1 MNLLDRMQKKNILVI
16 GDVMLDTYCT
26 GEVRRISPEA
36 PVPVFR
42 KLGDRSS
49 PGGAANVAANLAA
62 ANQSVSLLSVVGED
76 AAGAQLKAQL
86 SRLGIDAEMLLPLKA
101 CTTEKVRFIAESNQ
115 QVMRLDNEVCDAI
128 SGETCA
134 RLLGVL
140 AERIDGSDVVVL
152 SDYNKGLF
160 TEAFTQGVIK
170 LAKEHGKRTLVDVKG
185 SSAAKYAGAFLV
197 KPNLSEL
204 RDMTGLPAKTD
215 EQILAASNALREVCR
230 SEYVL
235 TTCGGR
241 GMVLVA
247 GEKEPVFVDADD
259 HEVFDVTGAGD
270 TALAYLAAA
279 LANGF
284 SVREAVEVSNHAAG
298 LQVTKAG
305 TAAIGLREVS
315 EAISREDWGR
325 KILDRRS
332 AAKLRGAAGGK
343 KIVFTNGCFDIL
355 HAGHV
360 RYLRQAATLGDM
372 LIVGLNSDASV
383 KKLKG
388 EGRPINTAAD
398 RAELLSALEFVDY
411 IVVFD
416 EETPYEL
423 IRRVQPDVLVKGGDY
438 APEDVVG
445 RDIVEARGGKLVL
458 IDLVE
463 GRSTT
468 GIIHRIRNGED
479 NARSDL

>member
-1 MNLLDRMQKKNILVI
+1 MNLLDRIQKKNILVI

-42 KLGDRSS
+42 KLGGRSS

-76 AAGAQLKAQL
+76 AAGAQLKARL
-86 SRLGIDAEMLLPLKA
+86 SRLGIDAGMLLPLKA

-134 RLLGVL
+134 RLLDVL

-160 TEAFTQGVIK
+160 TETFTRGVIK
-170 LAKEHGKRTLVDVKG
+170 LAREHGKRTLVDVKG
-185 SSAAKYAGAFLV
+185 SSAAKYAGAFLI

-204 RDMTGLPAKTD
+204 RDMTGMPAKTD
-215 EQILAASNALREVCR
+215 QQILAASNALREACR

-241 GMVLVA
+241 GMVLA

-270 TALAYLAAA
+270 TALAYLAAG

-332 AAKLRGAAGGK
+332 AAKLRGAASDK
-343 KIVFTNGCFDIL
+343 RIVFTNGCFDIL

-360 RYLRQAATLGDM
+360 RYLRQAAALGDI

-383 KKLKG
+383 RKLKG
-388 EGRPINTAAD
+388 EGRPINTAED

-423 IRRVQPDVLVKGGDY
+423 IRQVQPDVLVKGGDY

-445 RDIVEARGGKLVL
+445 RDIVEARGGRLAL
-458 IDLVE
+458 IELVE
-463 GRSTT
+463 GRSTS
-468 GIIHRIRNGED
+468 GIIHRIRSGED
-479 NARSDL
+479 DARSDL